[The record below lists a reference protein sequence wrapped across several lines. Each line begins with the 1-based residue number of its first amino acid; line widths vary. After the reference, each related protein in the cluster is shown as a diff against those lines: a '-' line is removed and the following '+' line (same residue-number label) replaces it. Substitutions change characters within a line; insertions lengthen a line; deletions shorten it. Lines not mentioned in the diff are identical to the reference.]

1 MNFADFSAEEAV
13 SGNPGITSES
23 GQTAPG
29 PSAKLLRV
37 SLDAEQCYEVLKAR
51 DPRFDGVFF
60 VGVST
65 TGVYCRPVCRV
76 RTPGR
81 DRCSY
86 FTNAASAEAA
96 GFRPCLRCRPELA
109 PGGAPVDAEQRLA
122 STAVARIE
130 AGALSGNSVSNLAA
144 ELGVSSRQLHRVV
157 ESAYGVS
164 PLALAQTRRLLLAK
178 QLLTDT
184 SLRVIDV
191 AFASGFSSVR
201 QFNRMFREQ
210 YRLNPL
216 SLRKQTVRP
225 ADGQILLKFGF
236 RPPLAWQ
243 ELAGFL
249 AGRAGTR
256 TEKFS
261 GDVYMRTVRIG
272 QHRGFIEAAPIGPS
286 LLGVR
291 VSPSLLRVLPELRTR
306 VRRLFDLDAN
316 PATIDPFLRR
326 HPELRARLQRTP
338 GLRVPGAMNGFEL
351 ALRAVLGQQIS
362 VKAATT
368 IYGRF
373 VDTFG
378 GKLETSD
385 PDVDRV
391 APDAADVANAN
402 LQQLVERGLTQRRAE
417 TVRAL
422 ARAAADGAITLDP
435 PVDFTAMRAALQ
447 ELPGIG
453 PWTAEYVAMRALGD
467 PDAFPHSDLG
477 LLNALEL
484 EKPTALLALAEA
496 WRPFRAYAALHL
508 WHRYSQG
515 G

>member
-1 MNFADFSAEEAV
+1 M
-13 SGNPGITSES
+13 SES
-23 GQTAPG
+23 GQTGAVAG
-29 PSAKLLRV
+29 ARLLCV
-37 SLDAEQCYEVLKAR
+37 SLDAAHCYEVVKAR
-51 DPRFDGVFF
+51 DARFDGVFF

-65 TGVYCRPVCRV
+65 TGVYCRPICRV

-86 FTNAASAEAA
+86 FANAASAEAA

-109 PGGAPVDAEQRLA
+109 PGNAPADAVQRVA
-122 STAVARIE
+122 NAAVARIE
-130 AGALSGNSVSNLAA
+130 AGALTGGSVEKLAA

-157 ESAYGVS
+157 EAEYGVS
-164 PLALAQTRRLLLAK
+164 PLALAQTQRLLLAK

-191 AFASGFSSVR
+191 AFGSGFASVR
-201 QFNRMFREQ
+201 QFNRQFRQ
-210 YRLNPL
+210 AYRLNPL
-216 SLRKQTVRP
+216 GLRKQSVRVAASP
-225 ADGQILLKFGF
+225 HMLLKLGF
-236 RPPLAWQ
+236 RAPLAWQ
-243 ELAGFL
+243 PLVRFL

-256 TEKFS
+256 TEKVS
-261 GDVYMRTVRIG
+261 GDSYLRTVRVG
-272 QHRGFIEAAPIGPS
+272 AHRGFIIAEPLGPG
-286 LLGVR
+286 LLGVQ
-291 VSPSLLRVLPELRTR
+291 VSSSLLPVLPQLRTR
-306 VRRLFDLDAN
+306 LRRLFDLEAN
-316 PATIDPFLRR
+316 PLAVDALLRR
-326 HPELRARLQRTP
+326 QPELRGHVKRAP
-338 GLRVPGAMNGFEL
+338 GLRVPGALDGFEL

-368 IYGRF
+368 IFGRF

-378 GKLETSD
+378 GTVATPD
-385 PDVDRV
+385 PDVDRF
-391 APDAADVANAN
+391 APDASEVAEAS
-402 LQQLVERGLTQRRAE
+402 LQQLIDRGLTRQRAE

-422 ARAAADGAITLDP
+422 SRAVADGVVKLEP
-435 PVDFTAMRAALQ
+435 PVDFTAMRGVLQ

-477 LLNALEL
+477 LLQALQL
-484 EKPTALLALAEA
+484 EKPAALLARAEA

-508 WHRYSQG
+508 WHGHTAG